1 MHHQDTSENFNK
13 ASSLVQPCNAGRG
26 QVLMDITNWQL
37 IPNAYGNILQS
48 PEGISILPP
57 GMAEMLIREAEEAAR
72 RMYDIPSY

>member
-1 MHHQDTSENFNK
+1 MQTINQNLHYQDTSENFNK
-13 ASSLVQPCNAGRG
+13 ASSLVQPCNAGTG

-57 GMAEMLIREAEEAAR
+57 GMAEMFIHER
-72 RMYDIPSY
+72 RRSC

>member
-1 MHHQDTSENFNK
+1 MATFYN
-13 ASSLVQPCNAGRG
+13 P
-26 QVLMDITNWQL
+26 
-37 IPNAYGNILQS
+37 